1 MKGIFKLWIHIVLLI
16 CVVFIQSKHDISF
29 YNNGEFSEEGV
40 AIYLL
45 AVAVTRAVA
54 VILANEWFEED

>member
-1 MKGIFKLWIHIVLLI
+1 MKETFKLWVHIVLLI
-16 CVVFIQSKHDISF
+16 CVGFIQSNHGILF
-29 YNNGEFSEEGV
+29 YNNGEFSEEGL

-54 VILANEWFEED
+54 VILANEWFEKD